1 MNGWFPCLDTGTLA
15 VLLIFGT
22 PFIAVAGGIVIK
34 ALKVITG
41 SPSRKGERLQA
52 EEVELMQKLYQGLS
66 RMEERIEAL
75 ETLILERDRKEDY
88 R

>member
-22 PFIAVAGGIVIK
+22 PFIAVAGGVVIK
-34 ALKVITG
+34 ALKVVTG

-52 EEVELMQKLYQGLS
+52 EEAELMQKLYQGLA
-66 RMEERIEAL
+66 RMEERIDAL
-75 ETLILERDRKEDY
+75 ETLLLERDRKEDY